1 MSTSPEHVLS
11 DLKQKK
17 YAPVY
22 FLQGDET
29 YYIDQLSDY
38 IEENVLNETEK
49 SFNQTIMY
57 GRDANIS
64 TILNN
69 ARRFPMMAERQV
81 VIVKE
86 AQNISDL
93 NREEGSKL
101 LLDYLNHPSPTT
113 VLVFCHKN
121 KTLDKRKAL
130 GKAIDK
136 LTVSVSTKKL
146 YDNQVPGWI
155 EGYIKLKGFGAT
167 PKAVQ
172 MLADAIGNDLERLAN
187 EIDKV
192 IINFKD
198 KGLIDEVIVQKYVGI
213 SKDYNVFELQ
223 KALITK
229 DIVKANQIVN
239 YFEAN
244 SKKNPIIPI
253 MAILFSFY
261 SKLLMAMHSKDRSQK
276 GLATALKLNPYFVQD
291 YLTALNKYSL
301 VQVVNNIHHI
311 RVTDLKSKGVDS
323 SGSTTD
329 GQLLKELVFKLLH

>member
-1 MSTSPEHVLS
+1 MSISPDQLLS

-29 YYIDQLSDY
+29 YYIDLIADY
-38 IEENVLNETEK
+38 IENNILNETEK
-49 SFNQTIMY
+49 SFNQTIIY

-64 TILNN
+64 AILNH

-81 VIVKE
+81 VLVKE

-101 LLDYLNHPSPTT
+101 LLDYLNNPAPTT
-113 VLVFCHKN
+113 LLVFCHKN

-136 LTVSVSTKKL
+136 LTVSVTTKKL
-146 YDNQVPGWI
+146 YDNQVPAWI
-155 EGYIKLKGFGAT
+155 ENYIKSKGFSTT

-187 EIDKV
+187 EIGKV
-192 IINFKD
+192 IINFKE
-198 KGLIDEVIVQKYVGI
+198 KGQIDEVTVQKYVGI

-223 KALITK
+223 KALIMK

-253 MAILFSFY
+253 LAILFSFY
-261 SKLLMAMHSKDRSQK
+261 SKLLIAIHSKDKSPK
-276 GLATALKLNPYFVQD
+276 GLATALKINPYFVQD
-291 YLTALNKYSL
+291 YQTALNKYSMI
-301 VQVVNNIHHI
+301 QIINNIHHI
-311 RVTDLKSKGVDS
+311 RVSDLKSKGVES

-329 GQLLKELVFKLLH
+329 GQLLRELVFKLLH